1 MAQVVGS
8 KLDTKMGEGKDLP
21 PSQEKQN
28 AWVGTFL
35 VVQWLKLCVPNTGEP
50 WWDPWS
56 GN

>member
-28 AWVGTFL
+28 AWVGTSL